1 MAKTRRRRNV
11 HRRKTKKHHRRRK
24 TKRRVKR
31 RRKTTRKKRGRGI
44 GSSKMAKGTVA
55 ALAASEMMKQGSAA
69 VSPLGHDIQ
78 KQLMSAD
85 CTTIKERGRHIIK
98 YSHPDKG
105 GSAEDFRAVYGT
117 LTHRRDKCNL
127 RQGRGDTEQDSKPK
141 PKRKPGESAKKAR
154 QRENRERRAKKAKE
168 QEEQAKAKA
177 RTQRQQEADA
187 RAGRRQQENTESTG
201 TNYMRNIGVGAAAVG
216 ALGLAAREL
225 RRGRQR
231 VRNTTIVTRDGGRR
245 ELVRINDDG
254 SVSVV
259 RALTPERR
267 Y

>member
-24 TKRRVKR
+24 TKHRVKR
-31 RRKTTRKKRGRGI
+31 RRKTTRKKRGRGM
-44 GSSKMAKGTVA
+44 GPSKMAKGAVA
-55 ALAASEMMKQGSAA
+55 ALAASEMMKQGAA
-69 VSPLGHDIQ
+69 VVSPQ
-78 KQLMSAD
+78 ARTVQQQLRSAD
-85 CTTIKERGRHIIK
+85 CTTIKEQGRHLIK
-98 YSHPDKG
+98 DTHPDKG
-105 GSAEDFRAVYGT
+105 GSAEDFRAAYGT
-117 LTHRRDKCNL
+117 LTHRRGQCNL

-141 PKRKPGESAKKAR
+141 PKRKPGESAKKA
-154 QRENRERRAKKAKE
+154 QQRERRERRAKAAKKAKE

-201 TNYMRNIGVGAAAVG
+201 TNYIWPLNVGVG

-231 VRNTTIVTRDGGRR
+231 VRNTRIVTRGDGRR
-245 ELVRINDDG
+245 EVVRINDG
-254 SVSVV
+254 SIV
-259 RALTPERR
+259 RELTPERR
-267 Y
+267 